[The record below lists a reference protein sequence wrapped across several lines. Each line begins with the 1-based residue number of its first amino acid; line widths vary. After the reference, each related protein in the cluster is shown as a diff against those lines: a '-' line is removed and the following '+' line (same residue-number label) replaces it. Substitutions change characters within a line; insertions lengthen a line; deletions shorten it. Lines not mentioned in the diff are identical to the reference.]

1 MSKNVGDRVL
11 ILIGPHKNKSAE
23 IIKVEYNKGAANG
36 WFTVRL
42 DDGTTLL
49 YAGEEITL

>member
-11 ILIGPHKNKSAE
+11 ILIGPHKGKSAE
-23 IIKVEYNKGAANG
+23 ITKVEYGKGAVNG
-36 WFTVRL
+36 WFTVKL
-42 DDGTTLL
+42 DNGMTLL